1 MDTVPEVVVDNANP
15 SPAGWAPI
23 IAVAHGRS
31 RVPDVGVYATIKIL
45 REPTTADAPRCALN
59 GWCYWALRNHGQTG
73 AQATKTFERPGF
85 DPVRGTEVTATR
97 RRVLVD
103 RDLPM
108 KDEYRDHVR
117 RLL

>member
-1 MDTVPEVVVDNANP
+1 M
-15 SPAGWAPI
+15 
-23 IAVAHGRS
+23 
-31 RVPDVGVYATIKIL
+31 PDVGFYATIKIL
-45 REPTTADAPRCALN
+45 REPTTAD
-59 GWCYWALRNHGQTG
+59 
-73 AQATKTFERPGF
+73 GF